1 MSTLYIRLPSKA
13 AADSASQWPALPCM
27 FALASDGNLSHG
39 SAIERQGTAPLSDL
53 AGTIAKA
60 QRVVVLLAG
69 SDVTVL
75 RMQIPPLSP
84 AKLKAALPNLVED
97 QLIADPDDCVVV
109 AGGTAGGLRTIAVAQ
124 RSRIEILTKALRA
137 FGARHITVLPAQ
149 LCLPCQADQPGSV
162 IAAVNDRNDDDQNAG
177 IDMTL
182 RLSEQEGIGLAIT
195 HEKDDSAAAV
205 AIRTLCAVVPENPV
219 ILYVPQSMVRAY
231 QEVVNDAAP
240 LNKRISVFAD
250 NWSRWIAG
258 ANLMKLDLTAGL
270 IEGAGPVMDWRP
282 WRWPLALAGSI
293 LVINLSALNI
303 DWWHMK
309 NESGSLRAAM
319 LQIYKSAY
327 PKESVII
334 DPAAQMR
341 QKIAAA
347 KHDAGIAAPDD
358 FTAMTAALG
367 EAWAGVA
374 QATADKPA
382 IAIAALEYHD
392 HSLLVRLKPVLSRVE
407 GPAGDMPTQQMKTA
421 LAKFE
426 LTLDLAPAESGAV
439 VWKIRSA
446 K

>member
-13 AADSASQWPALPCM
+13 AADSASHWPALPCM
-27 FALASDGNLSHG
+27 FALVSNGNLSHDN
-39 SAIERQGTAPLSDL
+39 AIERQGTAPLSDL
-53 AGTIAKA
+53 SDTVAKA
-60 QRVVVLLAG
+60 QRVVVMLAG

-75 RMQIPPLSP
+75 RMQIPPLSA

-109 AGGTAGGLRTIAVAQ
+109 AGGMADGLRTIAVVQ
-124 RSRIEILTKALRA
+124 RTWIELLTRALRA

-162 IAAVNDRNDDDQNAG
+162 IAAINDRNDGDRNAG

-231 QEVVNDAAP
+231 QEVVNDAVS

-250 NWSRWIAG
+250 NWSRWITG
-258 ANLMKLDLTAGL
+258 ANLMKLDLAAGL
-270 IEGAGPVMDWRP
+270 VDGAGTGMDWRP
-282 WRWPLALAGSI
+282 WRWPLALAGAI
-293 LVINLSALNI
+293 LIINLLALNI

-309 NESGSLRAAM
+309 NESSSLRAAM

-334 DPAAQMR
+334 DPVAQMH

-347 KHDAGIAAPDD
+347 KHDAGLAAPDD
-358 FTAMTAALG
+358 FTAITAALG
-367 EAWAGVA
+367 EAWASVA
-374 QATADKPA
+374 QAAAGKPA

-392 HSLLVRLKPVLSRVE
+392 HSLFVRLKP
-407 GPAGDMPTQQMKTA
+407 AGDIPTQQMKVA

-426 LTLDLAPAESGAV
+426 LALDLAPAESGAV